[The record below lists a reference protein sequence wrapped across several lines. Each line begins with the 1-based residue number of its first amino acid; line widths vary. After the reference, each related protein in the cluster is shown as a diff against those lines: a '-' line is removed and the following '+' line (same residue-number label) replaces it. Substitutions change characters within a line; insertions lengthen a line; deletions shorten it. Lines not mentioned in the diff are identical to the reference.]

1 MKKNNFL
8 KNNTLLRKHFG
19 LGLLACLLTGT
30 LQVQAQDDN
39 PGPKFG
45 VKGGVNLSQLYVDQ
59 PNAEDENMKIG
70 YHIGLFG
77 KVPVTNF
84 LAFQPEVL
92 YTNTGAKITYGGSDL
107 ATLLGIQEGEVRFN
121 LNYVQVP
128 LTLVGNLGAFNIHAG
143 PYVSYLVG
151 ANVKDLKAADL
162 NTNQISDLDTDD
174 FNRLDYGLVGGIG
187 VDVKGFTIGARY
199 NYGLR
204 EIGNS
209 GLAGSLTNDSRNSV
223 AQIYIGFGL

>member
-1 MKKNNFL
+1 MKKS
-8 KNNTLLRKHFG
+8 LLRQFAGAG
-19 LGLLACLLTGT
+19 LVAGLLFGT
-30 LQVQAQDDN
+30 AQVQAQDDN

-59 PNAEDENMKIG
+59 PNAEDENMKVG
-70 YHIGLFG
+70 FHVGLFG
-77 KVPVTNF
+77 KVPVTDF

-92 YTNTGAKITYGGSDL
+92 YTNTGAKVTYGGSDL
-107 ATLLGIQEGEVRFN
+107 AALLGIQQGEVRFN

-143 PYVSYLVG
+143 PYVSYLVR
-151 ANVKDLKAADL
+151 ANVKDLKSADL
-162 NTNQISDLDTDD
+162 STNNVTELNTDN
-174 FNRLDYGLVGGIG
+174 FNRVDYGLVGGIG
-187 VDVKGFTIGARY
+187 VDVKGVTIGARY

-209 GLAGSLTNDSRNSV
+209 GLAGSLTNNSRNSV
-223 AQIYIGFGL
+223 AQLYLGFGF